1 VSASLPDPRV
11 TVIEPRRRGGV
22 ARARELWRHRGLVR
36 FFAGRATQKMY
47 ARTKLGKLWIPLRP
61 ILDTSSKA
69 LIFGGLL
76 GAQTDGAPYLI
87 FFMAGMAAWTL
98 FDRSLYWMTR
108 SLELNRSLVS
118 KLYFPRLLLP
128 ISALAPPLVESLV
141 YFALLLVTLFGFLIL
156 DGTWYMELDPL
167 RLAAA
172 VAALMLSVALAG
184 AIAMFTAVLGAA
196 TRDMRF
202 TLAYITNFWFFLTPV
217 IYPLSQVPERFRG
230 LAQVNPMT
238 PVVELF
244 KWGLL
249 DGGTVSVGGLAW
261 TCALIVV
268 IASGGLVFFA
278 RAENYA
284 VDRV

>member
-1 VSASLPDPRV
+1 MSASLPDPRV
-11 TVIEPRRRGGV
+11 TVIEPRRRGG
-22 ARARELWRHRGLVR
+22 AERARELWRHRGLVR
-36 FFAGRATQKMY
+36 FFSGRATQKMY

-76 GAQTDGAPYLI
+76 GAQANGAPYLI
-87 FFMAGMAAWTL
+87 FFMAGMASWTL

-108 SLELNRSLVS
+108 SLELNRNLVS

-128 ISALAPPLVESLV
+128 IAALAPPLIEALV
-141 YFALLLVTLFGFLIL
+141 YFALLGVALFGYLIA
-156 DGTWYMELDPL
+156 DGTWYLELDPIHL
-167 RLAAA
+167 VGA
-172 VAALMLSVALAG
+172 VSALTLSVALAG
-184 AIAMFTAVLGAA
+184 AIAMFTSVLGAS

-202 TLAYITNFWFFLTPV
+202 TLAYITSFWFFLTPV
-217 IYPLSQVPERFRG
+217 IYPLSQIPERFQA

-238 PVVELF
+238 PIVELF

-249 DGGTVSVGGLAW
+249 DGGSVNPGGLAW
-261 TCALIVV
+261 ACVLIVV
-268 IASGGLVFFA
+268 IASAGLVFFA
-278 RAENYA
+278 RAENFA

>member
-1 VSASLPDPRV
+1 M
-11 TVIEPRRRGGV
+11 
-22 ARARELWRHRGLVR
+22 WRHRGLIR
-36 FFAGRATQKMY
+36 FFGSRATQKMY
-47 ARTKLGKLWIPLRP
+47 ARTKLGRLWIPLRP

-76 GAQTDGAPYLI
+76 GAQADGAPYLV

-98 FDRSLYWMTR
+98 FDRGLYWMTR
-108 SLELNRSLVS
+108 SLELNRNLLS

-128 ISALAPPLVESLV
+128 VAGLAPALVETLV
-141 YFALLLVTLFGFLIL
+141 YFGLLGIVLVVFLFM

-167 RLAAA
+167 HLLA
-172 VAALMLSVALAG
+172 VVGALALCIGLAG
-184 AIAMFTAVLGAA
+184 AIALFTSVLGAS

-202 TLAYITNFWFFLTPV
+202 TLSYITNFWFFLTPV
-217 IYPLSQVPERFRG
+217 IYPLSQVPERFQG

-249 DGGTVSVGGLAW
+249 DGGTVSAGGLAW

-268 IASGGLVFFA
+268 IAATGLAFFV
-278 RAENYA
+278 RAENFA